1 MKYNWNEDTV
11 DHFKFE
17 SYYEYRG
24 EMERRIKEFVEL
36 NCIPEDGETEEDLI
50 NDLIETVYE

>member
-17 SYYEYRG
+17 SYYESR
-24 EMERRIKEFVEL
+24 EKIEQQIKEFVEI
-36 NCIPEDGETEEDLI
+36 NCIPEDDESEEDLV
-50 NDLIETVYE
+50 NDLIQTVYK

>member
-17 SYYEYRG
+17 SYYESR
-24 EMERRIKEFVEL
+24 EKIEQQIKEFVEIDCNL
-36 NCIPEDGETEEDLI
+36 EDGESEEELI
-50 NDLIETVYE
+50 NDLVKAVYE